1 MLIHRTANPF
11 NIRDNNSIIVEISQV
26 EIIVVG
32 AIYSKEKPFAFI

>member
-1 MLIHRTANPF
+1 MPIHRTANPF
-11 NIRDNNSIIVEISQV
+11 NIQDDNLITVEISQG